1 MTAMRLRRSL
11 TAVSIA
17 EKIQV
22 NTSTI
27 SRYENGHFTFE
38 QADLD
43 MLESYG
49 VDNWCG
55 YGCNRDETKAYF
67 YPGDWNELDE
77 DTKFDTGFWDIAG
90 MRIEAGEF
98 PQLFEKEL
106 ELFCS

>member
-1 MTAMRLRRSL
+1 MEERKYVLTESQLQSLL
-11 TAVSIA
+11 TASM
-17 EKIQV
+17 
-22 NTSTI
+22 T
-27 SRYENGHFTFE
+27 
-38 QADLD
+38 LD

-106 ELFCS
+106 ELFAHE

>member
-1 MTAMRLRRSL
+1 MEERKYVL
-11 TAVSIA
+11 TESQLQNLLTDSM
-17 EKIQV
+17 K
-22 NTSTI
+22 
-27 SRYENGHFTFE
+27 
-38 QADLD
+38 LD

-49 VDNWCG
+49 VDNWSG

-106 ELFCS
+106 ELFAHE

>member
-1 MTAMRLRRSL
+1 MEERKYVL
-11 TAVSIA
+11 TESQLQNLLT
-17 EKIQV
+17 ESMK
-22 NTSTI
+22 
-27 SRYENGHFTFE
+27 
-38 QADLD
+38 LD

-49 VDNWCG
+49 VDNWSG

-77 DTKFDTGFWDIAG
+77 DTKFDTGFWEIAG

-106 ELFCS
+106 ELFAHE

>member
-1 MTAMRLRRSL
+1 MEERKYVL
-11 TAVSIA
+11 TETQLQNLLTESM
-17 EKIQV
+17 KL
-22 NTSTI
+22 N
-27 SRYENGHFTFE
+27 
-38 QADLD
+38 

-49 VDNWCG
+49 IDNWSG

-77 DTKFDTGFWDIAG
+77 DTKFDTGFWEIAG

-106 ELFCS
+106 ELFAHE

>member
-1 MTAMRLRRSL
+1 MEERKYVL
-11 TAVSIA
+11 TESQLQNLLTDSM
-17 EKIQV
+17 K
-22 NTSTI
+22 
-27 SRYENGHFTFE
+27 
-38 QADLD
+38 LD

-49 VDNWCG
+49 VDNWSG

-77 DTKFDTGFWDIAG
+77 DTKFDTGFWEIAG

-106 ELFCS
+106 ELFAHE